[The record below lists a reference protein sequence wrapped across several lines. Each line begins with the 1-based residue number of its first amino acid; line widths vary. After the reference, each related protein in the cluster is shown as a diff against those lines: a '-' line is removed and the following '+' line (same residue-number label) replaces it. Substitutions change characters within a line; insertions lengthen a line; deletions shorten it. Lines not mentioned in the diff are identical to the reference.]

1 MWLRATF
8 LVYMSFFLLIKELP
22 VIFLRYVVRCNMYL
36 RSKDHREAKKHV
48 IYEQDWKSHSNTD
61 KNFPRWNVLRDR
73 TPNSFVSHSD

>member
-22 VIFLRYVVRCNMYL
+22 VIFLRYVVQCNMYL

-48 IYEQDWKSHSNTD
+48 KSMNKIGNPIQIQIKIFH
-61 KNFPRWNVLRDR
+61 DR
-73 TPNSFVSHSD
+73 GMCYAIVHLTRL